1 MNVAFS
7 RDQEQKIYVQHL
19 MAEYGKELYAWLQ
32 DGAHFY
38 VCGDAK
44 RMAHDVHAVLVKI
57 VASEI
62 GADNAEDYV
71 AELQKSKRYQR
82 DVY

>member
-1 MNVAFS
+1 M
-7 RDQEQKIYVQHL
+7 QENA
-19 MAEYGKELYAWLQ
+19 AEIWKWLE

-44 RMAHDVHAVLVKI
+44 RMAHDVDSMLKKI
-57 VASEI
+57 VEQE
-62 GADNAEDYV
+62 GAMTPEAAKAFVGEM
-71 AELQKSKRYQR
+71 SKAGRYQR